1 MRLILVLQPVQSPAT
16 ILGGWPNRVMEVDR
30 SASHRHTSGNFGG
43 SCKYPGSVTV
53 LFCNLKSSA
62 KLQANIIILVRMDND
77 VVVLTNAWKN
87 TKEAV
92 ANFRR
97 LLLCSKW

>member
-1 MRLILVLQPVQSPAT
+1 MRLILVLEPVQSPAIT
-16 ILGGWPNRVMEVDR
+16 LGGWPNRVMEVDR
-30 SASHRHTSGNFGG
+30 SASHRDTSGNFGG

-53 LFCNLKSSA
+53 LFWHQQSFE
-62 KLQANIIILVRMDND
+62 QGNIIFLVRMDKA
-77 VVVLTNAWKN
+77 VVVQTNDWKN